1 MRRTN
6 SRQDRPTRKDNP
18 PADRN
23 REWPGIGTHPAPSPA
38 HSPVY
43 LKGLGWAA
51 SAALIIFAYLN
62 IGPYEQAIRLLFGSG
77 EISGLAAFI
86 LSLPLVSTMVLGARN
101 LISWVL
107 GAILWALLQ
116 GLELLPMLLFNSRRA
131 LKGVI
136 AAGERGDVLPV
147 NRNDDPAL
155 ASLKKAYNRLPY
167 SLVRN
172 FRNAALFAYLID
184 ICICLRVYPP
194 VDGGIDQ
201 ALLILTTG
209 AFQLVD
215 WGNVGMLLVTLFAVE
230 ALVWLALRISE
241 LRSALLISRY
251 QA

>member
-1 MRRTN
+1 MKRTTTAPMHDYD
-6 SRQDRPTRKDNP
+6 QPTTQP
-18 PADRN
+18 
-23 REWPGIGTHPAPSPA
+23 TAPQTAPT

-86 LSLPLVSTMVLGARN
+86 LSVPILGTMILGAGN
-101 LISWVL
+101 LIAWVL

-136 AAGERGDVLPV
+136 ESGERSDVLQV
-147 NRNDDPAL
+147 NQNDDPAL

-241 LRSALLISRY
+241 LRSALSGGN
-251 QA
+251 